1 MALLEADQTNP
12 ALPATRR
19 RAILISMSAA
29 VIVVIGMQAA
39 INLAVPGLASGGLHP
54 SASELV
60 WLVDAYTIVFASL
73 LIPGGAAGD
82 RFGRRRVVCA
92 GLAMFAV
99 GCGVCAVATGVPVF
113 LAGRALT
120 GLGAAATLPNTLAV
134 LLAVFPPQE
143 RRAAI
148 ATWSSMTGVAGV
160 FGNIGAGVILQLT
173 DPTGLF
179 VVFAVLAAV
188 VLAATAWCTPS
199 IPAHRHRLDPIGTVL
214 LIVALVSVLDAI
226 IEAPTHGWGSGL
238 VLGELAAGVALLAVF
253 VGYELRRAEPMLDP
267 RIFKIGAVSLACV
280 LVALLYVGMFGLF
293 YVNAQYLEQ
302 AKGYDLLTTGLAIAP
317 MAVGIFV
324 AARYS
329 MRVGARIGYAAAVCL
344 GLVVTAA
351 GLFGF
356 STVSASTPY
365 PLYIVYLLVLAAGF
379 GTTLPIVSAAIV
391 TATPARLAGLGSGL
405 QGATRELGSALGI
418 AIVGTVLTAS
428 FASHAPAT
436 LHAGPHPNPSEVLA
450 RAAGGPLHAAAVH
463 AYTGAVDDSIRAVAL
478 AVLAGAVLTAVVGR
492 RVLRA

>member
-1 MALLEADQTNP
+1 MALLETQQTNQAP
-12 ALPATRR
+12 SAARR
-19 RAILISMSAA
+19 RAILITMSAA

-39 INLAVPGLASGGLHP
+39 INLAVPGLASGRLHP
-54 SASELV
+54 SASALV

-92 GLAMFAV
+92 GLAMFLI
-99 GCGVCAVATGVPVF
+99 GCIVCAVATTVPVF
-113 LAGRALT
+113 LLGRAVT

-134 LLAVFPPQE
+134 LLAVFPPEE

-148 ATWSSMTGVAGV
+148 ATWASMTGVAGV
-160 FGNIGAGVILQLT
+160 FGNVGAGVILQLT

-179 VVFAVLAAV
+179 VVFGVLAAA

-199 IPAHRHRLDPIGTVL
+199 IVAHKNRLDPVGTVL
-214 LIVALVSVLDAI
+214 LVAALVGVLDAI

-238 VLGELAAGVALLAVF
+238 VLGELAAGLALLAVF
-253 VGYELRRAEPMLDP
+253 IGYELRRAEPMLDP
-267 RIFKIGAVSLACV
+267 RIFKIGAVSLACL
-280 LVALLYVGMFGLF
+280 LVALLFVGMFGLF

-302 AKGYDLLTTGLAIAP
+302 AKGYDLLVTGVAIAP
-317 MAVGIFV
+317 MAIGMFV

-329 MRVGARIGYAAAVCL
+329 MHVAGRIGHAPAVCFGML
-344 GLVVTAA
+344 LAAA

-365 PLYIVYLLVLAAGF
+365 GLYIVFLLVLAAGF
-379 GTTLPIVSAAIV
+379 GITLPIVSSAIV
-391 TATPARLAGLGSGL
+391 TATPPRLAGLASGL
-405 QGATRELGSALGI
+405 QGATRELGSALGV
-418 AIVGTVLTAS
+418 AIVGTILTVS
-428 FASHAPAT
+428 FASHAPAG

-463 AYTGAVDDSIRAVAL
+463 AYTGAVDDGVRVVAL
-478 AVLAGAVLTAVVGR
+478 AVLAGAVLTAVAGR
-492 RVLRA
+492 RVLRG

>member
-1 MALLEADQTNP
+1 MALLEADQTSAAP
-12 ALPATRR
+12 SARRR
-19 RAILISMSAA
+19 RAILTTMSAA

-39 INLAVPGLASGGLHP
+39 INLAVPGLASGRLHP

-82 RFGRRRVVCA
+82 RFGRRRVLCV
-92 GLAMFAV
+92 GLAMFV
-99 GCGVCAVATGVPVF
+99 LGCGVCAVATGVPVF

-148 ATWSSMTGVAGV
+148 ATWSGMTGIAGV
-160 FGNIGAGVILQLT
+160 FGNIGAGAILQLT

-179 VVFAVLAAV
+179 VVFGVLAAA
-188 VLAATAWCTPS
+188 VLAATAWFTPS
-199 IPAHRHRLDPIGTVL
+199 IPAHKHRLDPIGTVL

-238 VLGELAAGVALLAVF
+238 VLGELAAGLALLAAF

-302 AKGYDLLTTGLAIAP
+302 AKGYSLLATGLAIAP
-317 MAVGIFV
+317 MALGIFV

-329 MRVGARIGYAAAVCL
+329 ERVAARLGHAPAVCL
-344 GLVVTAA
+344 GLVLTAA
-351 GLFGF
+351 GLFAF

-365 PLYIVYLLVLAAGF
+365 SLYVAYLLVLAAGF
-379 GTTLPIVSAAIV
+379 GITLPIVSAAIV
-391 TATPARLAGLGSGL
+391 TATPARLAGMGSGL
-405 QGATRELGSALGI
+405 QGATRELGSALGV

-428 FASHAPAT
+428 FASRAPAA
-436 LHAGPHPNPSEVLA
+436 LRAGAHPNPSEVLA
-450 RAAGGPLHAAAVH
+450 RAAGGPLHAAAVQ
-463 AYTGAVDDSIRAVAL
+463 AYTGAVDDAVRAVAL
-478 AVLAGAVLTAVVGR
+478 AVLAGAVLTAVAGR

>member
-1 MALLEADQTNP
+1 MALLEAGPTTEAP
-12 ALPATRR
+12 SATRR
-19 RAILISMSAA
+19 RAILITMSSA
-29 VIVVIGMQAA
+29 VIVVFGMQAA
-39 INLAVPGLASGGLHP
+39 INLAVPGLASGRLHP
-54 SASELV
+54 SASALV

-92 GLAMFAV
+92 GLAMFVV
-99 GCGVCAVATGVPVF
+99 GCGVCAVATGVPLF

-134 LLAVFPPQE
+134 LIAVFPPEQ
-143 RRAAI
+143 RRTAI

-160 FGNIGAGVILQLT
+160 FGNIGAGVVLQLT

-179 VVFAVLAAV
+179 VVYAVLAAA

-199 IPAHRHRLDPIGTVL
+199 ITGHKHRLDPVGTVL
-214 LIVALVSVLDAI
+214 LIAALVSVLDAI
-226 IEAPTHGWGSGL
+226 IEAPTHGWGSQL
-238 VLGELAAGVALLAVF
+238 VLGELAVGLVLLAVF

-302 AKGYDLLTTGLAIAP
+302 AKGYDLLLTGVAIAP
-317 MAVGIFV
+317 MALGIFV

-329 MRVGARIGYAAAVCL
+329 MRVGGRIGTAPAICL

-351 GLFGF
+351 ALFAF

-365 PLYIVYLLVLAAGF
+365 LLYIVYLLVLAGGF
-379 GTTLPIVSAAIV
+379 GVTLPLVSAAIV
-391 TATPARLAGLGSGL
+391 TATPPRLAGLGSGL

-428 FASHAPAT
+428 FASHAPAA
-436 LHAGPHPNPSEVLA
+436 LHAGAHPNPSEVLV

-463 AYTGAVDDSIRAVAL
+463 AYTGAVDDAIRVVAL
-478 AVLAGAVLTAVVGR
+478 AVLAGVVLTAVAGR